1 MTNIAMRPVS
11 LKSKIFLDSGDPAET
26 REAIRLLGFLD
37 GQTTNPSLI
46 AKNPEIKARLDRGR
60 RLSRAE
66 ADRFYRAVVE
76 EVSRLIPN
84 GSVSIEVYADRNTTT
99 EQMLAEGSE
108 KFTWIPN
115 AHIKYPTTAE
125 GLRAA
130 RASIDR
136 GMRVN
141 MTLCFSQQQAAAV
154 YVSTAGAPAGS
165 VFVSPFV
172 GRLDDIGENGMELIK
187 NILEMYRTWEIQVE
201 PEGRNPEPG
210 RRVEVLTASVRSLNH
225 LLYTI
230 QLGSHIITAPLKVLK
245 EWAAAGMLLPGND
258 GKLPGNEN
266 DFRYDAGALKST
278 PYDPIELG
286 TDWSTFN
293 LAHPLTDK
301 GIEKFA
307 ADWNA
312 IIARE

>member
-1 MTNIAMRPVS
+1 MHPAS

-26 REAIRLLGFLD
+26 REAIRLLGWLD

-46 AKNPEIKARLDRGR
+46 AKNPEIKARLDRGE

-76 EVSRLIPN
+76 EVSSLIPN
-84 GSVSIEVYADRNTTT
+84 GSVSIEVYADRTTT
-99 EQMLAEGSE
+99 PEQMLAEGSE
-108 KFTWIPN
+108 KFCWIPN
-115 AHIKYPTTAE
+115 AHIKYPTTAA
-125 GLRAA
+125 GLRTA
-130 RASIDR
+130 RASINQ

-141 MTLCFSQQQAAAV
+141 MTLCFSQSQAAAV
-154 YVSTAGAPAGS
+154 FAATAGAPAGA

-187 NILEMYRTWEIQVE
+187 NILAMYQS
-201 PEGRNPEPG
+201 GDG
-210 RRVEVLTASVRSLNH
+210 HVEVLTASVRSLNH
-225 LLYTI
+225 LLYAI

-245 EWAAAGMLLPGND
+245 EWTEAGTPLPGND
-258 GKLPGNEN
+258 EKLGLSLPGNDEKLPGNESG
-266 DFRYDAGALKST
+266 FHYDSKALKPI
-278 PYDPIELG
+278 PYEPLDLSAE
-286 TDWSTFN
+286 WSRFN
-293 LAHPLTDK
+293 LDHSLTEK

-312 IIARE
+312 LIM